1 MRRRHRESNA
11 PSRVDT
17 TRLARLAACCLALL
31 GVTLLAAPAVAHS
44 GALRA
49 ATARDLAVPTWLFLA
64 TGGGTVGASFLLA
77 SFVTDRAFIQ
87 SIHDWGEAL
96 APPDIVGRGLRLAG
110 QVFGLAALAA
120 ILYFGFTGP
129 DTPRRNLAILLVWV
143 AWWGGYV
150 GSTYLL
156 GNSWPAINPVR
167 TVADLLPS
175 LDYGYPERLGAWP
188 SVAGLLALIWIEV
201 VSPLADEPT
210 LLATTVAGYCAVTL
224 VGALVVGP
232 ETYFARVDPV
242 SRVFR
247 YYGRVAPV
255 GRDESGTLER
265 RLPAMSLPEERLVT
279 GADEVAFVVCLLFV
293 TTYDGFVGTGPWADF
308 ARAVVGIGVPPLA
321 VYFGVFLLGFALFLG
336 VFWLASRSA
345 RERGGTYLTT
355 GYLARRFAPSLLPIA
370 AGYHLAH
377 NLGYVL
383 TLLPNLGSVLVSP
396 TDPLQNPPILAG
408 LPGWFGGLE
417 LAFVLLGHLLAIW
430 VAHAT
435 AYELFPRRM
444 DAVRSQYGITLVM
457 VLYTMTSLWIVA
469 EPPVEPPFL

>member
-1 MRRRHRESNA
+1 MRRRRGDH
-11 PSRVDT
+11 T
-17 TRLARLAACCLALL
+17 TKPLPRGLATLCSLLLAVL
-31 GVTLLAAPAVAHS
+31 GVTLLATPAIAHS

-49 ATARDLAVPTWLFLA
+49 ATARDLAIPTWLFLA

-77 SFVTDRAFIQ
+77 SFVTDRAFIG
-87 SIHDWGEAL
+87 SIHDWGADL
-96 APPDIVGRGLRLAG
+96 TLPTTLGRALRLAG
-110 QVFGLAALAA
+110 QLFGLLALTA
-120 ILYFGFTGP
+120 ILYFGFVGP

-167 TVADLLPS
+167 TVAELLPS
-175 LDYGYPERLGAWP
+175 LDYDYPDRFGAWP

-201 VSPLADEPT
+201 VSPLGDEPT

-232 ETYFARVDPV
+232 DTYFARVDPV

-255 GRDESGTLER
+255 GRDDSGRLEL
-265 RLPAMSLPEERLVT
+265 RLPAMSLTEERLVT
-279 GADEVAFVVCLLFV
+279 GVDEVAFVVCLLFV
-293 TTYDGFVGTGPWADF
+293 TTYDGFVGIGPWADF
-308 ARAVVGIGVPPLA
+308 ARAVVGVGVPPLA
-321 VYFGVFLLGFALFLG
+321 VYFAVFILGFALFLG
-336 VFWLASRSA
+336 VFWDASRIA
-345 RERGGTYLTT
+345 REQGGTYLTT
-355 GYLARRFAPSLLPIA
+355 AYLARRFAPSLLPIA

-383 TLLPNLGSVLVSP
+383 TLLPNLLSVLGSP
-396 TDPLQNPPILAG
+396 RDPLQNPPILAG

-444 DAVRSQYGITLVM
+444 DAVRSQYGITVVM
-457 VLYTMTSLWIVA
+457 VLYTMISLWIVS